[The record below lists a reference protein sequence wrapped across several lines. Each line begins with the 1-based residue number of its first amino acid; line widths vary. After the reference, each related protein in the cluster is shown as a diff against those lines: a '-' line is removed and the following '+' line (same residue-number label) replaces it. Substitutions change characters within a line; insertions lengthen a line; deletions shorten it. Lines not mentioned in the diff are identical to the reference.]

1 MERVRARCCLAVGA
15 IALAMSATAVG
26 AVAAPPRD
34 LAADLAPVAARVATP
49 RTSDP
54 TLDEEGH
61 DDPTPHPSENPGVDG
76 DPDGMGTMPSDDPHG
91 GMEDPTRD
99 EEMAS
104 QAPMDMG
111 GHGAEPSPSTA
122 PDDGHDDEASPA
134 PADSD
139 GHGSMPDMDDQEMAS
154 HEPTTDG
161 HDEEDDAAAG
171 HDDGAGGHGD
181 AAPAEERPRAAV
193 LGGFVAINGLVLGA
207 AALTRRR
214 DRAAAALKARRTP
227 ATSESGK
234 DASR

>member
-1 MERVRARCCLAVGA
+1 
-15 IALAMSATAVG
+15 MSATAVS

-34 LAADLAPVAARVATP
+34 LTADLAPVAARVP
-49 RTSDP
+49 MPHSSDP

-61 DDPTPHPSENPGVDG
+61 DDPTPHPSEDPGMDG
-76 DPDGMGTMPSDDPHG
+76 DPHGMEPVPSDDPHG

-104 QAPMDMG
+104 GDPMDMG
-111 GHGAEPSPSTA
+111 GHGAESSPSTA
-122 PDDGHDDEASPA
+122 PGHGHGAEPSPEMSPA

-139 GHGSMPDMDDQEMAS
+139 GHGSMSDMDDQEMAS
-154 HEPTTDG
+154 HEPADDG
-161 HDEEDDAAAG
+161 HAEEDDAAVGHEDASGG
-171 HDDGAGGHGD
+171 HDDGDD
-181 AAPAEERPRAAV
+181 AAAEGERPRGVV

-214 DRAAAALKARRTP
+214 DRAAAALKARRTST
-227 ATSESGK
+227 TSKPEK